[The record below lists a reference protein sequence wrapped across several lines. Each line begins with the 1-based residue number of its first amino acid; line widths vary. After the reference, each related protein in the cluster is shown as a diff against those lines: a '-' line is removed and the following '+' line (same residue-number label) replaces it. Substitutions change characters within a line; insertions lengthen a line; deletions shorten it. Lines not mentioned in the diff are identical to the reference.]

1 MSDEEQTRVVLV
13 AEERLR
19 QAMLASDVA
28 ELNELLAPELMFTTF
43 LGESISKQQDLDAH
57 ASGFLKMHG
66 IKLSDQRVRAQAGTW
81 IVTCVAEIDASFDD
95 DRTEQQF
102 RFLRVWAPSPSGG
115 LHVVAAQATLVY
127 ASLGI

>member
-1 MSDEEQTRVVLV
+1 MSDDEQTQVVLL

-28 ELNELLAPELMFTTF
+28 ALEELLAPELMFTTF
-43 LGESISKQQDLDAH
+43 LGESISKQQDIDAH
-57 ASGFLKMHG
+57 ASGFLKMHS
-66 IKLSDQRVRAQAGTW
+66 IALSEQQVMAQPGTW

-102 RFLRVWAPSPSGG
+102 RFLRVWAPSPNGG

-127 ASLGI
+127 ASLGL